1 VIGVPIAG
9 LRANRAGSVTPLRR
23 VTFVSFAGGTRHG
36 REVVTV
42 RTPVDTDGKASPSPL
57 LEVAN
62 VMVHLYKNAFGRGPT
77 RSRAL
82 FSGSD
87 TIVVL
92 LEDMMTGAERQLVAL
107 GEHGRVREQRL
118 FLQLAFED
126 TKRFEVERILRRRV
140 VASICGTDPARDLA
154 TEVFVLE
161 PRA

>member
-1 VIGVPIAG
+1 M
-9 LRANRAGSVTPLRR
+9 
-23 VTFVSFAGGTRHG
+23 
-36 REVVTV
+36 
-42 RTPVDTDGKASPSPL
+42 RTPADTGAGQASPSPL

-62 VMVHLYKNAFGRGPT
+62 VMVHLYKDAFGRGPT

-87 TIVVL
+87 TLVVL

-126 TKRFEVERILRRRV
+126 TKRSEVERILRRRV
-140 VASICGTDPARDLA
+140 LASISGTRSSPRSGNRSVRARA
-154 TEVFVLE
+154 RGMS
-161 PRA
+161 P

>member
-1 VIGVPIAG
+1 MRSLVDT
-9 LRANRAGSVTPLRR
+9 RAGQGP
-23 VTFVSFAGGTRHG
+23 
-36 REVVTV
+36 
-42 RTPVDTDGKASPSPL
+42 SPPNPL

-62 VMVHLYKNAFGRGPT
+62 VMVHLYKDAFGRGPT

-87 TIVVL
+87 TLVVM

-126 TKRFEVERILRRRV
+126 MKRSEVERILRRRV
-140 VASICGTDPARDLA
+140 LACISGTDPARDLA

>member
-1 VIGVPIAG
+1 MIGVPIAS
-9 LRANRAGSVTPLRR
+9 AGQ
-23 VTFVSFAGGTRHG
+23 
-36 REVVTV
+36 
-42 RTPVDTDGKASPSPL
+42 ASPSPL

-62 VMVHLYKNAFGRGPT
+62 VMVHLYKDAFGRGPT
-77 RSRAL
+77 RSRAM

-87 TIVVL
+87 TLVVL

-126 TKRFEVERILRRRV
+126 MKRSEVERVLRRRV
-140 VASICGTDPARDLA
+140 RASICGTDPARDLA

-161 PRA
+161 PGA

>member
-1 VIGVPIAG
+1 MRS
-9 LRANRAGSVTPLRR
+9 L
-23 VTFVSFAGGTRHG
+23 
-36 REVVTV
+36 
-42 RTPVDTDGKASPSPL
+42 VDTGAGQGPSPPNPL

-62 VMVHLYKNAFGRGPT
+62 VMVHLYKDAFGRGPT

-87 TIVVL
+87 TLVVM

-126 TKRFEVERILRRRV
+126 MKRSEVERILRRRV
-140 VASICGTDPARDLA
+140 LACISGTDPARDLA